1 VALYYKRSSTLV
13 VSFDNMKSRD
23 APGLIFPWGYKF
35 IADQGYSHLGIIMQR
50 RCDWF
55 RQPDLEDYFDQLR
68 EDGFFDQFERV
79 IFYGASMGG
88 YGALSYAAAVPGSD
102 VVAFSPQTS
111 LDQKVVPFE
120 TRYRDGFGRGKW
132 RKSRYADA
140 VKGAQAARRVTVF
153 ADPTHRLDAAHVA
166 RLPKENLV
174 FARCPSSGHNSAR
187 LMKFMGC
194 LGDVVL
200 QAFDGTLTEEDFYRT
215 WRANRSTQA
224 LARIILLRGIRAGH
238 LDLVFRT
245 LERLE
250 TSRPD
255 WNFRQIESDVIERL
269 LERENGFA
277 ADMEQLLRA

>member
-1 VALYYKRSSTLV
+1 
-13 VSFDNMKSRD
+13 MKSRD

-35 IADQGYSHLGIIMQR
+35 VADQGYSHLGIIMQR

-55 RQPDLEDYFDQLR
+55 RQPDLEDYFDHLR

-140 VKGAQAARRVTVF
+140 VKGAKASRRVTVF

-166 RLPKENLV
+166 RLPKKNLV

-277 ADMEQLLRA
+277 ADMELLLRA